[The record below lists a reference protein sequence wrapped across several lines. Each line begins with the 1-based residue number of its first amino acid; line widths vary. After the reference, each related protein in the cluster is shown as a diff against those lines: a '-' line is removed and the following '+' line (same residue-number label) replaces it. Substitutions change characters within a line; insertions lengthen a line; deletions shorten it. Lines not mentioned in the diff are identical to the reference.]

1 MEEKTMAKEANN
13 DKIIALGK
21 KAAYNLADVNKA
33 RPQYGALTP
42 KWITK
47 VLEFKGLDSG
57 IYRINRVKEGET
69 PLDVLCSQTKK
80 SDIIPD
86 GYVEYETEPREYR
99 LNSIS
104 TIINVNTA
112 IEDVYSAPYDQVQ
125 EQLGL
130 AIESLRERQES
141 QLINN
146 DDYGLLKN
154 IADSQRIQTRTGAP
168 TPDDMD
174 ELISKVW
181 KEPSFFL
188 AHPRAI
194 AAFERECTR
203 RGVPPVTVNIAGGTF
218 LTWRGIPI
226 VPTDKLLVDGLKNPT
241 SQSGKTNILL
251 IRTGEAKRGVI
262 GLFQAGLK
270 NEHSR
275 GLSVRFRG
283 IDDKGVASYLLSLY
297 CSAAIL
303 ADDAIAVLEDVEVG
317 EYYDYD

>member
-1 MEEKTMAKEANN
+1 MADQKDTIINSLNAAQAYPLANITKT
-13 DKIIALGK
+13 
-21 KAAYNLADVNKA
+21 
-33 RPQYGALTP
+33 RPQFGAVTPRWLT
-42 KWITK
+42 KL
-47 VLEFKGLDSG
+47 LEFKGLESG
-57 IYRINRVKEGET
+57 IYRVNRVVEGET

-86 GYVEYETEPREYR
+86 GYIQYETEPREYR

-104 TIINVNTA
+104 TILNVNTA
-112 IEDVYSAPYDQVQ
+112 VQDVYSSPYDQTG
-125 EQLGL
+125 EQLAL

-154 IADSQRIQTRTGAP
+154 VPDKQRIASRTGAP
-168 TPDDMD
+168 TPDDLD

-203 RGVPPVTVNIAGGTF
+203 RGVPPVTANIAGGTF
-218 LTWRGIPI
+218 ILWRGIPLI
-226 VPTDKLLVDGLKNPT
+226 PTNKLLVDGLKEPEGEG
-241 SQSGKTNILL
+241 GKTNILL
-251 IRTGEAKRGVI
+251 LRTGEARRGVI
-262 GLFQAGLK
+262 GLYQAGLK
-270 NEHSR
+270 DERSR
-275 GLSVRFRG
+275 GLAVRFRG

-317 EYYDYD
+317 EYHDYD

>member
-1 MEEKTMAKEANN
+1 MANEKANA
-13 DKIIALGK
+13 DSIVALGA
-21 KAAYNLADVNKA
+21 KAAYNLANVTKTK
-33 RPQYGALTP
+33 PQYGALTP
-42 KWITK
+42 KWLTK
-47 VLEFKGLDSG
+47 FLEFKGLETG
-57 IYRINRVKEGET
+57 IYRVNKVKEGET

-80 SDIIPD
+80 SDIIPE

-154 IADSQRIQTRTGAP
+154 IVDSQRIQTRNGAP

-174 ELISKVW
+174 ELITKVW

-194 AAFERECTR
+194 AAFERECTK
-203 RGVPPVTVNIAGGTF
+203 RGVPPVTVNIAGGNF

-226 VPTDKLLVDGLKNPT
+226 IPTDKLLVDGLKNPK
-241 SQSGKTNILL
+241 SLNGKTNILL
-251 IRTGEAKRGVI
+251 IRTGEAKRGVV

-283 IDDKGVASYLLSLY
+283 IDNKGVASYLLSLY